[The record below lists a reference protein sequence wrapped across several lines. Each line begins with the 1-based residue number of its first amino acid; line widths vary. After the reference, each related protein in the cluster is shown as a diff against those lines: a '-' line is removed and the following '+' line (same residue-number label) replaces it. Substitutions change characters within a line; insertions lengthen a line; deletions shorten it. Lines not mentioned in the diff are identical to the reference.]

1 MHFEQIYN
9 RAKSECDYLLD
20 SNCIKI
26 YVSSSADN
34 STAASVFKSF
44 QKETEKRGIKA
55 RVITTGSLGYYDLEP
70 VVLIEKPGKPDVT
83 VLYHNVT
90 QEMASELFNDYLIN
104 DNPRPD
110 LAFCSTGREKVSGIP
125 HVSEMPL
132 FNLQNRIALRNC
144 GYIDPESIEHYIV
157 HGKGYSG
164 LSRALQMKQTD
175 VIRELKESGLRG
187 RGGAGY
193 LTADKWQIC
202 HDAEGNE
209 KYAVC
214 NAIDADPRARTARM
228 LIESDP
234 HSVLEGFLI
243 GAYAVGAFHCFIC
256 VNGEHA
262 HAVKTLRKAIEQMR
276 QYNLLGKDILGSNF
290 STEIEVKE
298 LSACLVTGEETALLC
313 ALEERQPIPYMRT
326 NYPATRGY
334 KNRPALVNNLET
346 LSGISAVFQ
355 NNPEWVSGVVTEKS
369 RGTKVITLSGR
380 IARKYTVE
388 VPFGT
393 TLRTLVQDIGG
404 GVADGKDIKAVQFGG
419 PTGAYFSSR
428 SLDIPV
434 SYEAMEE
441 ADSIIGSGTVEVF
454 GDDTCAVEMARDAIS
469 YIQTQS
475 CGKCVFCREGS
486 LQMSQILADI
496 AANRSS
502 PRDLDLLTE
511 LGEGMKTG
519 SICGLGQTAPAP
531 VLSSI
536 QLFRSDYDAH
546 IKEKRCPAS
555 K

>member
-1 MHFEQIYN
+1 MQFEQIYT
-9 RAKSECDYLLD
+9 RARSECDYLLD
-20 SNCIKI
+20 RHCTKI

-34 STAASVFKSF
+34 STAHSVLRSF
-44 QKETEKRGIKA
+44 QKETEKSGIKA
-55 RVITTGSLGYYDLEP
+55 GVITTGSLGYYELEP
-70 VVLIEKPGKPDVT
+70 VVLIKKPGEPDVT

-110 LAFCSTGREKVSGIP
+110 LALCSTGREQVSGIP
-125 HVSEMPL
+125 HVSELPL

-144 GYIDPESIEHYIV
+144 GHIDPGNIDHYIV
-157 HGKGYSG
+157 RGKGYSG

-175 VIRELKESGLRG
+175 VIRELKKSGLRG
-187 RGGAGY
+187 RGGAGF

-202 HDAEGNE
+202 HDAEGDE

-214 NAIDADPRARTARM
+214 NAIDAAPRAHTARL

-243 GAYAVGAFHCFIC
+243 GAYAVGASHCFIG

-262 HAVKTLRKAIEQMR
+262 HAAETLRKAIEQMR
-276 QYNLLGKDILGSNF
+276 QYNLLGRNILGSNF
-290 STEIEVKE
+290 SAEMEVKE
-298 LSACLVTGEETALLC
+298 LSACLVAGEETALLC
-313 ALEERQPIPYMRT
+313 ALEERQAIPYLRT
-326 NYPATRGY
+326 TYPATGGY
-334 KNRPALVNNLET
+334 KNRPALVNNIET
-346 LSGISAVFQ
+346 LSGVSAVFQ
-355 NNPEWVSGVVTEKS
+355 NNPEWASGIGTEKS
-369 RGTKVITLSGR
+369 RGTKVVTLSGR

-419 PTGAYFSSR
+419 PTGAYFSGG
-428 SLDIPV
+428 SLDTPV
-434 SYEAMEE
+434 SYEAMEG

-496 AANRSS
+496 ADNRGS

-536 QLFRSDYDAH
+536 KLFRSDYDAH
-546 IKEKRCPAS
+546 IKEKRCPAN

>member
-20 SNCIKI
+20 RLCIKI
-26 YVSSSADN
+26 CVSSSADN
-34 STAASVFKSF
+34 STAAGVFKSF
-44 QKETEKRGIKA
+44 QKESEKSGIRAK
-55 RVITTGSLGYYDLEP
+55 VIATGSLGYYDLEP
-70 VVLIEKPGKPDVT
+70 VVLIKKPGEPDVMI
-83 VLYHNVT
+83 LYHNVT
-90 QEMASELFNDYLIN
+90 PEMASELFNDCLIN

-110 LAFCSTGREKVSGIP
+110 MAFCTTGREKVSGIP

-132 FNLQNRIALRNC
+132 LNLQNRIALRNC
-144 GYIDPESIEHYIV
+144 GYTDPENVDHYIM

-164 LSRALQMKQTD
+164 LSRALQMKPTD
-175 VIRELKESGLRG
+175 VIRELKKSGLRG

-193 LTADKWQIC
+193 FTADKWQIC
-202 HDAEGNE
+202 HDAEGDE

-214 NAIDADPRARTARM
+214 NAIDADPRARTARLLM
-228 LIESDP
+228 ESDP

-243 GAYAVGAFHCFIC
+243 GAYAVGASHGFIC
-256 VNGEHA
+256 VNREHA
-262 HAVKTLRKAIEQMR
+262 QAVKTLRKALEQMR
-276 QYNLLGKDILGSNF
+276 QYNLLGKDILDSNF

-298 LSACLVTGEETALLC
+298 LSASLVAGEETALLC
-313 ALEERQPIPYMRT
+313 ALEERQAIPYLRT
-326 NYPATRGY
+326 NYPATGGY
-334 KNRPALVNNLET
+334 KNRPALVNNIET
-346 LSGISAVFQ
+346 LSGVSAIFQ
-355 NNPEWVSGVVTEKS
+355 NNPEWGSDLGTEKS

-419 PTGAYFSSR
+419 PTGAYFSGS
-428 SLDIPV
+428 SLDILV
-434 SYEAMEE
+434 SYEAMEG

-454 GDDTCAVEMARDAIS
+454 GDDTCAVELARDAIS

-496 AANRSS
+496 ADNRGS

-536 QLFRSDYDAH
+536 QLFRSDYDTH
-546 IKEKRCPAS
+546 MKEKRCPAG

>member
-20 SNCIKI
+20 RHGIKI

-34 STAASVFKSF
+34 STADSVFRSF
-44 QKETEKRGIKA
+44 QKEMAKRGIKA
-55 RVITTGSLGYYDLEP
+55 RVITTGSLGYYELEP
-70 VVLIEKPGKPDVT
+70 VVSIEKPGEPDIT

-90 QEMASELFNDYLIN
+90 QEMATELFNDYLTN

-110 LAFCSTGREKVSGIP
+110 MAFCSTGSHKISGIP
-125 HVSEMPL
+125 HISELPL

-144 GYIDPESIEHYIV
+144 GHLDPGSIEHYIV
-157 HGKGYSG
+157 LGKGYAG

-175 VIRELKESGLRG
+175 VIQALKKSGLRG

-193 LTADKWQIC
+193 FSADKWQAC
-202 HDAEGNE
+202 HDAEGDE

-214 NAIDADPRARTARM
+214 NAIDADPQARTARL

-243 GAYAVGAFHCFIC
+243 GAYAVGASHCFIC
-256 VNGEHA
+256 VNGGHT

-276 QYNLLGKDILGSNF
+276 QYGLLGKDILGSNF

-298 LSACLVTGEETALLC
+298 LSACLVAGEETALLRV
-313 ALEERQPIPYMRT
+313 LEERQAIPYLRMT
-326 NYPATRGY
+326 HPATSGY
-334 KNRPALVNNLET
+334 KNRPTLVNNIET
-346 LSGISAVFQ
+346 LSSVSAIFQ
-355 NNPEWVSGVVTEKS
+355 NNPEWASGIGTVKS

-393 TLRTLVQDIGG
+393 TLRSLVQDIGG
-404 GVADGKDIKAVQFGG
+404 GVPDGKDIKAVQFGG
-419 PTGAYFSSR
+419 PTGAYFTGS

-454 GDDTCAVEMARDAIS
+454 GDDTCAVELARDAIS

-496 AANRSS
+496 ADNRGS

-536 QLFRSDYDAH
+536 KLFRSDYDAH
-546 IKEKRCPAS
+546 IKEKRCPAN